1 MGGGIEYWGG
11 GVNGGAV
18 LGGGGTVL
26 YLQCTYS
33 HTIFQDV
40 ILISFDRPDTLTNL
54 DILSRQGALQKLL
67 QILTSGCI
75 YLPLSLTDLITRR
88 IVRDSTQIVESLL
101 AK

>member
-1 MGGGIEYWGG
+1 MIILHIAIFQDFYKFKSIDD
-11 GVNGGAV
+11 
-18 LGGGGTVL
+18 TV
-26 YLQCTYS
+26 YIQVMIPCMY
-33 HTIFQDV
+33 TIFQDV